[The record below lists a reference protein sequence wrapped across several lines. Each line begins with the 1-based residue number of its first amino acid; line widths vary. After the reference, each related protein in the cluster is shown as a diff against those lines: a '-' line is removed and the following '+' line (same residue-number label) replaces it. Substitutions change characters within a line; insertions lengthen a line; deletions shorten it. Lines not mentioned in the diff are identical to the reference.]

1 MHYCCSSVAESC
13 LSLCNSMNSSTTGFL
28 VLHSLLEFSNSCP
41 LKHPT
46 ISFSVAPFSSC
57 SQSLPASESFPVSRP
72 FSSGGQSIRASA
84 SILSINIQG
93 GFPFGFT
100 GLISLLPKGLS
111 RVFSRT
117 RVLSINSLVLSLL
130 YGPTLTSIHD
140 YWKNDSFDYM
150 DFCQWSGISAF
161 NTVWVHHSFSSKEQ
175 VSFNFMAAVTMH
187 SNFGA
192 QENKN
197 KVCYSFHCFPIYLPW
212 SYGTRCH
219 YLSFFGEF

>member
-41 LKHPT
+41 LRHPT

-150 DFCQWSGISAF
+150 DFCQ
-161 NTVWVHHSFSSKEQ
+161 
-175 VSFNFMAAVTMH
+175 
-187 SNFGA
+187 
-192 QENKN
+192 
-197 KVCYSFHCFPIYLPW
+197 
-212 SYGTRCH
+212 
-219 YLSFFGEF
+219 